1 MHFTYKSPEE
11 MDVKSLCQ
19 GDVLMV
25 TDGIK
30 KILEEVHPYFL
41 NENYR
46 YFIVLTQSCD
56 LVRRDKKSCKSQYI
70 TLAAV
75 HSFQDFLYREIGK
88 HGSCVSINDFK
99 FINSQQKTRHLQM
112 VERIYNNTEPDY
124 FFLYKEPEY
133 QFDESMVAYLKVSI
147 ALKSD
152 LHYDTCLEAK
162 VMELTD
168 EFKAKL
174 GWLVGNIYS
183 RVGTTDWSSIMSEEE
198 KKKFIEFELSKYL
211 VFSDKERIKQ
221 LKKEVEKDEIAYD
234 SIEELLTHME
244 TYSVPTK
251 YDKIMNTID
260 KVLENNL
267 SQNKVESIKN
277 SFHNNTTLKALINS
291 K

>member
-1 MHFTYKSPEE
+1 
-11 MDVKSLCQ
+11 
-19 GDVLMV
+19 
-25 TDGIK
+25 
-30 KILEEVHPYFL
+30 
-41 NENYR
+41 
-46 YFIVLTQSCD
+46 
-56 LVRRDKKSCKSQYI
+56 
-70 TLAAV
+70 
-75 HSFQDFLYREIGK
+75 
-88 HGSCVSINDFK
+88 
-99 FINSQQKTRHLQM
+99 M

-183 RVGTTDWSSIMSEEE
+183 RVETTDWSSIMSEEE

-234 SIEELLTHME
+234 SIKELLTHMK

-267 SQNKVESIKN
+267 SKNKVESIKN
-277 SFHNNTTLKALINS
+277 SFHNNTTLKTLINS

>member
-1 MHFTYKSPEE
+1 M
-11 MDVKSLCQ
+11 
-19 GDVLMV
+19 
-25 TDGIK
+25 
-30 KILEEVHPYFL
+30 
-41 NENYR
+41 
-46 YFIVLTQSCD
+46 LTQSCD

-198 KKKFIEFELSKYL
+198 KKKIIEDELSKYL

-221 LKKEVEKDEIAYD
+221 LKKEVEKDEVAYA

-244 TYSVPTK
+244 TYYVPTK
-251 YDKIMNTID
+251 YDKIMSTID

-277 SFHNNTTLKALINS
+277 SFHNNTTLKTLINS